1 VWGFT
6 SVYALFGVSLIL
18 LAFFALSGYAW
29 KEKGAAEAK
38 TELLQQQ
45 LTQKQATLNWLSKGY
60 VDLKR
65 DNSKTAQK
73 YFPQ

>member
-6 SVYALFGVSLIL
+6 SIYALMGVSLIL

-29 KEKGAAEAK
+29 KEKGAAEAE

-45 LTQKQATLNWLSKGY
+45 LTQKQASLDRLTKGY
-60 VDLKR
+60 LDLKR
-65 DNSKTAQK
+65 DNPKAARK
-73 YFPQ
+73 YFF